1 MQGVDK
7 DAVAAMM
14 EAAGEGVP
22 DDQVDDDA
30 GEDSDDDEEWDA
42 FVDSRMPY
50 VGFSCTQTVRPHLLA
65 SLLRRAPGQQD
76 VVPKGM
82 TAGGLAR
89 RRASLAPQ
97 PILPEVDHKI
107 NQKVLTVSGELDAST
122 TLDDM
127 GGAFMAA
134 VEEDV

>member
-1 MQGVDK
+1 MRVGVL
-7 DAVAAMM
+7 
-14 EAAGEGVP
+14 AGG
-22 DDQVDDDA
+22 
-30 GEDSDDDEEWDA
+30 
-42 FVDSRMPY
+42 R
-50 VGFSCTQTVRPHLLA
+50 
-65 SLLRRAPGQQD
+65 RRAPGAVD

-97 PILPEVDHKI
+97 PVLPEIDHKI
-107 NQKVLTVSGELDAST
+107 SQKVLTVSGEMEEATTMDDA
-122 TLDDM
+122 

>member
-1 MQGVDK
+1 MPAKTATMTKSGMLSLTPGCCTWDS
-7 DAVAAMM
+7 AARNLT
-14 EAAGEGVP
+14 
-22 DDQVDDDA
+22 DLTYF
-30 GEDSDDDEEWDA
+30 A
-42 FVDSRMPY
+42 F
-50 VGFSCTQTVRPHLLA
+50 
-65 SLLRRAPGQQD
+65 LLRRAPGQQD

-122 TLDDM
+122 TLDDT

>member
-50 VGFSCTQTVRPHLLA
+50 VGFSCTQSDGSHLFR
-65 SLLRRAPGQQD
+65 LLVAQGSWP
-76 VVPKGM
+76 
-82 TAGGLAR
+82 AR
-89 RRASLAPQ
+89 RGAEGDDCWR
-97 PILPEVDHKI
+97 
-107 NQKVLTVSGELDAST
+107 SGA
-122 TLDDM
+122 
-127 GGAFMAA
+127 
-134 VEEDV
+134 